1 MDGAILGLLYKVYY
15 YAKYGVDYGAWEVAE
30 GILSA
35 AEYAVD
41 HFPAGLM
48 DPKLDFLVA
57 KQAVAAAAL
66 EIAKLAI
73 DGVEDM
79 EKWVDK
85 GLEALLKEVG
95 SSDALVVKEIFFEGD
110 MDGMLKGSPL
120 ILTMDLEVFG
130 DDLGTQMFAF
140 KLTDPLFD
148 AEQLAFIPL
157 HMVSELFKK
166 YAPSGLKQILGPI
179 FVMIDNETNEAEQ
192 KVYAE
197 LKNIPGLKLPA
208 DVKEALQQ
216 ETSLYD
222 DVINSIKFAV
232 AENAILSPNAV
243 YPQFIGLKKEAQNR
257 PLIQLAAL
265 NNADVQI
272 DGASPFIMLAQAQA
286 QAKPKPAPSTK
297 GEKSLTKAERKKI
310 HPKDKL
316 AAFKEKRRNLMTHIV
331 RRNKAFGENIVN
343 FNKERMAEMAKNEND
358 MYVAHTDVLVP
369 PGVLFSERLL
379 VARHAKLCLGQTAQ
393 KKVSFHPCNEN
404 TGGLL
409 WSTRRKLVDLKGH
422 MIPWNPAFVK
432 RFPNR
437 VYTQI
442 INNGSCLTTPFHLQ
456 GYDAASKQ
464 AHRQQVFEIAKNNP
478 ASTAAHLS
486 LASCRNDGKGQLW
499 KVVKT
504 THHANSKNH
513 GFKLQERDTAFC
525 LRPDSVKGHTKKSS
539 KEVNGSFYPCT
550 GIAHGTFELTIPNSD
565 MPIWYDHNG
574 VIKTDNG
581 YCLNVPNDPA
591 ADADATGSPV
601 YLKKCSDDEYDRWDY
616 VVEYDKTVKIINDFT
631 GHCLYPYDQKEGK
644 IPSAVTGQLVQ
655 RPCDARYGQGWKM
668 RVIPEQMWFQ
678 LEAKG
683 KTNKATNNCMIP
695 AKPSPKNDKVKVF
708 VKSCAPATRG
718 RWQFGHWKGNYEWTE
733 WTLANSVSST
743 GANLSTTYW
752 VSKDSLVNKNKNGV
766 CRAILGNHDTGGSYS
781 IYPGTWRG
789 KEGTCSYVANGKI
802 IAFNPS
808 QPTGSNILVEVL
820 SGVSIG
826 VSGSTGSWKSSSG
839 VIPID
844 GTGQN
849 THPPTPK
856 FSPFLA
862 GGDATYPAFYL
873 CRIKNSLDRA
883 WRYGYQTTST
893 ACSTDAGNQTIG
905 GSEVLVFKTVANA
918 VANN

>member
-1 MDGAILGLLYKVYY
+1 
-15 YAKYGVDYGAWEVAE
+15 
-30 GILSA
+30 
-35 AEYAVD
+35 
-41 HFPAGLM
+41 
-48 DPKLDFLVA
+48 
-57 KQAVAAAAL
+57 
-66 EIAKLAI
+66 
-73 DGVEDM
+73 
-79 EKWVDK
+79 
-85 GLEALLKEVG
+85 
-95 SSDALVVKEIFFEGD
+95 
-110 MDGMLKGSPL
+110 
-120 ILTMDLEVFG
+120 
-130 DDLGTQMFAF
+130 
-140 KLTDPLFD
+140 
-148 AEQLAFIPL
+148 
-157 HMVSELFKK
+157 
-166 YAPSGLKQILGPI
+166 
-179 FVMIDNETNEAEQ
+179 
-192 KVYAE
+192 
-197 LKNIPGLKLPA
+197 
-208 DVKEALQQ
+208 
-216 ETSLYD
+216 
-222 DVINSIKFAV
+222 
-232 AENAILSPNAV
+232 
-243 YPQFIGLKKEAQNR
+243 
-257 PLIQLAAL
+257 
-265 NNADVQI
+265 
-272 DGASPFIMLAQAQA
+272 
-286 QAKPKPAPSTK
+286 
-297 GEKSLTKAERKKI
+297 
-310 HPKDKL
+310 
-316 AAFKEKRRNLMTHIV
+316 
-331 RRNKAFGENIVN
+331 
-343 FNKERMAEMAKNEND
+343 
-358 MYVAHTDVLVP
+358 
-369 PGVLFSERLL
+369 
-379 VARHAKLCLGQTAQ
+379 
-393 KKVSFHPCNEN
+393 
-404 TGGLL
+404 
-409 WSTRRKLVDLKGH
+409 
-422 MIPWNPAFVK
+422 
-432 RFPNR
+432 
-437 VYTQI
+437 
-442 INNGSCLTTPFHLQ
+442 
-456 GYDAASKQ
+456 
-464 AHRQQVFEIAKNNP
+464 
-478 ASTAAHLS
+478 
-486 LASCRNDGKGQLW
+486 
-499 KVVKT
+499 
-504 THHANSKNH
+504 
-513 GFKLQERDTAFC
+513 
-525 LRPDSVKGHTKKSS
+525 
-539 KEVNGSFYPCT
+539 
-550 GIAHGTFELTIPNSD
+550 
-565 MPIWYDHNG
+565 
-574 VIKTDNG
+574 
-581 YCLNVPNDPA
+581 
-591 ADADATGSPV
+591 
-601 YLKKCSDDEYDRWDY
+601 

-631 GHCLYPYDQKEGK
+631 GYCLYPYDQKEGK

-683 KTNKATNNCMIP
+683 KTNKVTNKCMIP